1 MAPTMVEGLP
11 VCDLD
16 RCCPLYDGKRC
27 MVQGFRPE
35 SLCEPAVEAMGAML
49 DDDDAPPPADPA
61 LLAMAN
67 RMLAEHVE
75 RLEVA
80 ARLALQVDAEAA
92 QDAGLAD
99 ADGSCGCPG
108 CEALRAALAAKTPGR
123 G

>member
-1 MAPTMVEGLP
+1 MAARWHRAGELWARV
-11 VCDLD
+11 
-16 RCCPLYDGKRC
+16 
-27 MVQGFRPE
+27 
-35 SLCEPAVEAMGAML
+35 
-49 DDDDAPPPADPA
+49 DDDAPPPADPE

-99 ADGSCGCPG
+99 ADGACGCPG
-108 CEALRAALAAKTPGR
+108 CEVLRAALAAKTPGR